1 MAQQNRDR
9 SGHTFR
15 FSFESHLAR
24 GLYAIEVN
32 VVDLERHRF
41 AALARGIQHF
51 QVVEHVTY
59 DGVANL
65 YLEGRE
71 TIEDDR
77 SAALAGSTS
86 R

>member
-51 QVVEHVTY
+51 QVVEHVPRGPHDQPVDLLVT
-59 DGVANL
+59 DRRVIRAPRGVGVN
-65 YLEGRE
+65 
-71 TIEDDR
+71 
-77 SAALAGSTS
+77 
-86 R
+86 